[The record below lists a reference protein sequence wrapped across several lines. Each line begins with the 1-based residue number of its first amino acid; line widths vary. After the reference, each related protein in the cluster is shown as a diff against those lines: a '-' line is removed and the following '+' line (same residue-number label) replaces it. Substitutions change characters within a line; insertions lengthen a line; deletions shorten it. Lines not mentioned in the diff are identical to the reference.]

1 MENSRSKKAVAASL
15 SLVLALG
22 SVPAVALADVDPN
35 EGTEVVAS
43 EQAKKA
49 QKYKVDVYYGDQHKN
64 KNVKEGTNL
73 LGFLSDNYEEKAKK
87 KAPKGQQFIGWTYQ
101 NGEHVAD
108 DATVKEDVVVYAKY
122 GQEPVEQVQFDV
134 VIEETTYKVT
144 ADEGVT
150 YGKALESY
158 VDLAKEAAPSGK
170 QFAGWGFAGSEDIFD
185 DAAVYPGVTLYPKY
199 TDQAKQQ
206 VTFYAYI
213 GQDTVTV
220 AAEEGDTYVNALSV
234 YAEQARKAAPEG
246 EEFLGWAYNG
256 SEVVISESDTVH
268 QGVYLKALYGKQVQK
283 HTITVTTGQGESEIA
298 TSFQVEDGVAYYEAL
313 KPYEQQA
320 KNNAPEGMEFAGW
333 GMYGESGIYEI
344 PVTELVKGDAYVYAM
359 YVNTTYTVS
368 VYGGQGAGT
377 PIEAKKVNKGT
388 NLLDFLSAYEAEAKE
403 LAPSNMK
410 FAGWEW
416 ATHDPIAADTT
427 VMGDISVYAK
437 YVNVETYVVSLGG
450 YGEDP
455 YTIQEEVE
463 VAEGSN
469 LLDAISAY
477 EADAEAAAPAGKK
490 FAGWTWSDGSVV
502 AEDVTVLSNLSVYAS
517 YEDVESYD
525 VHVIY
530 GSDPYNPSANI
541 SVKKGS
547 NLLQALAECED
558 AAKAEAPEGKM
569 LSGWQ
574 YSEGVDINAEDT
586 VMGELTVQ
594 AKYVDASYAINAFV
608 GYGDAQVQAGTLNVK
623 SGDNLLAALAQDETL
638 QQQAIASAPEGSRF
652 SGWGMYGPEGL
663 VAIDSEMTVGAD
675 LYVYAMYAE
684 IVSYEVNIYYG
695 SDEGTPKATPSFEEG
710 SNLLENLEA
719 YTELAKENAPEG
731 KQFKAWGWTDDQGT
745 IPVPA
750 DATVTGEGINVY
762 AMYEDAPAPIEK
774 VTVTFV
780 DNFNKTESKVEVNKG
795 EAVAKP
801 ADPSCDGY
809 EFTGWSST
817 LEDADGNPLYTP
829 VDFTQAIEADTTLYA
844 FYTEVEPV
852 VDPGKEK
859 ADEPEQKADT
869 ADNKATGEKDAN
881 KKASESPKTADDN
894 NAAAVAGVGGLAGLM
909 AAAAAVLRRRRSN

>member
-22 SVPAVALADVDPN
+22 SVPAVALADQDSNHDAGAP
-35 EGTEVVAS
+35 AS
-43 EQAKKA
+43 A
-49 QKYKVDVYYGDQHKN
+49 Q
-64 KNVKEGTNL
+64 
-73 LGFLSDNYEEKAKK
+73 S
-87 KAPKGQQFIGWTYQ
+87 
-101 NGEHVAD
+101 
-108 DATVKEDVVVYAKY
+108 
-122 GQEPVEQVQFDV
+122 
-134 VIEETTYKVT
+134 
-144 ADEGVT
+144 
-150 YGKALESY
+150 
-158 VDLAKEAAPSGK
+158 
-170 QFAGWGFAGSEDIFD
+170 
-185 DAAVYPGVTLYPKY
+185 
-199 TDQAKQQ
+199 Q

-213 GQDTVTV
+213 GQDTVSVT
-220 AAEEGDTYVNALSV
+220 ADEGATYVGALSAYV
-234 YAEQARKAAPEG
+234 DQAKNAAPEG
-246 EEFLGWAYNG
+246 EEFLGWAYSG
-256 SEVVISESDTVH
+256 SDAVIPDTDTVFQGVYLKALYGKKSAEQVTFYAYIGQDTVSVTADEGATYVGALSAYVDQAKNAAPEGEEFLGWAYSGSDAVIPDTDTVF
-268 QGVYLKALYGKQVQK
+268 QGVYLKALYGKQIQK
-283 HTITVTTGQGESEIA
+283 HTITVTTGQGESEIE
-298 TSFQVEDGVAYYEAL
+298 TPFQVEDGVAYYEAL

-359 YVNTTYTVS
+359 YVNTTYTVN

-388 NLLDFLSAYEAEAKE
+388 NLLDFLSAYEDEAKE

-416 ATHDPIAADTT
+416 ATHDPIAADAT

-455 YTIQEEVE
+455 YTIQQEVE

-477 EADAEAAAPAGKK
+477 EADAEAAAPEGKK
-490 FAGWTWSDGSVV
+490 FAGWTWSDGSIV

-558 AAKAEAPEGKM
+558 VAKAEAPEGKM
-569 LSGWQ
+569 LGGWQ

-594 AKYVDASYAINAFV
+594 AKYVDASYAVNAFV

-695 SDEGTPKATPSFEEG
+695 GDELTPKASPSFEEG

-731 KQFKAWGWTDDQGT
+731 KQFRAWGWTDDQGT

-762 AMYEDAPAPIEK
+762 AMYEDAPAPVEK

-817 LEDADGNPLYTP
+817 LEDSDGNPLYTP
-829 VDFTQAIEADTTLYA
+829 VDFSQAIEADTTLYA
-844 FYTEVEPV
+844 FYTEVEPA
-852 VDPGKEK
+852 VDPDKDK
-859 ADEPEQKADT
+859 AVEPEQ
-869 ADNKATGEKDAN
+869 KATGEKDAN

-909 AAAAAVLRRRRSN
+909 AAAAAVLRRRRNN